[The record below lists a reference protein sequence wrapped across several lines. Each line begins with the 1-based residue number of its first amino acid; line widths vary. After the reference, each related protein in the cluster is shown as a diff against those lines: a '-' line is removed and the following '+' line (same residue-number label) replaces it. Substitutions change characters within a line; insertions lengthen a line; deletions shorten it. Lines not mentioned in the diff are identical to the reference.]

1 MLARVIDYPSPVR
14 AKIGASIET
23 LRSAL
28 WLLPA
33 IAVLGALVAGTWLSH
48 VEVTADRLQPLLFTG
63 GASGARELLSTV
75 AGAII
80 TTTGVLFSLTVVALQ
95 MAAGQYSPRVMRNF
109 LRDRGNQLVLA
120 VFLATFAYAVAV
132 LRMIRDGDQGAA
144 ETVVPSLAV
153 TVGIV
158 LTLMSLG
165 MLVYFIHHITTTI
178 RVEHILRE
186 AVHTTMGTIASV
198 YGPRSDHPERS
209 LPPVPTDAV
218 EVPARRT
225 GRLQASAF
233 EGCVGWAMEHDL
245 VVRIRPAIG
254 DVIVEGGV
262 LAWVWCPA
270 PTPAP
275 DDMEPIAQRLD
286 RAVTLGF
293 ERTHQQD
300 VAYGI
305 RQIVDI
311 AVRALSPGVNDPTTA
326 VEAIGSLT
334 GILSELARR
343 HLGHL
348 LCIDDGGIL
357 RIALPRPGLAEYI
370 SLSCDQI
377 RRYGAAEPAVM
388 EALLRMLVDIARLA
402 RSDEQ
407 RAAVALQ
414 SRLIMQD
421 ADRET
426 AQGEDLH
433 TVRELAG
440 LVTEALR
447 GRPRPEPTTAA

>member
-1 MLARVIDYPSPVR
+1 M
-14 AKIGASIET
+14 GALIEY
-23 LRSAL
+23 LRSSL

-48 VEVTADRLQPLLFTG
+48 VEVTAARLQPLLFTG
-63 GASGARELLSTV
+63 GASGARVLLATV

-80 TTTGVLFSLTVVALQ
+80 TTIGVLFSLTVVALQ
-95 MAAGQYSPRVMRNF
+95 MAAGQYSPRVMSNF

-132 LRMIRDGDQGAA
+132 LRIVRDGNEGAA

-165 MLVYFIHHITTTI
+165 MLVYFIQHITTSI
-178 RVEHILRE
+178 RVEHIMRE
-186 AVHTTMGTIASV
+186 ATRTTMGTIQSV
-198 YGPRSDHPERS
+198 YGPRSDSRPERS
-209 LPPVPTDAV
+209 LPPVPADAV

-225 GRLQASAF
+225 GRLQATAF
-233 EGCVGWAMEHDL
+233 DSCVEWAREHDL

-270 PTPAP
+270 RAPAP
-275 DDMEPIAQRLD
+275 DAVEPIAQKLD
-286 RAVTLGF
+286 RAMTIGF

-300 VAYGI
+300 VAFGI

-326 VEAIGSLT
+326 VEAIGNLT
-334 GILSELARR
+334 VVLSELARR
-343 HLGHL
+343 HLGDL
-348 LCIDDGGIL
+348 LCVDDGGIL
-357 RIALPRPGLAEYI
+357 RIALPRPGLAEYTN
-370 SLSCDQI
+370 LGCDQI

-388 EALLRMLVDIARLA
+388 EGLLRMLIDVGRLT
-402 RSDEQ
+402 RTNEE
-407 RAAVALQ
+407 RTAVARQ
-414 SRLIMQD
+414 SRLIMED
-421 ADRET
+421 AERET
-426 AQGEDLH
+426 PQKDDLAKLC
-433 TVRELAG
+433 ELAD
-440 LVTEALR
+440 LVTAALQ